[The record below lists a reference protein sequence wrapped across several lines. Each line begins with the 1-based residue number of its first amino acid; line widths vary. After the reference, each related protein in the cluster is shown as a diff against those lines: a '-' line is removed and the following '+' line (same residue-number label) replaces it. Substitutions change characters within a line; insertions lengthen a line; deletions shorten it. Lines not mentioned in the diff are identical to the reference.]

1 MTDIEKEASSLLL
14 DYVPKDKDSK
24 IFVVLGA
31 SGDLAKKKIYPT
43 LWMLYKNQLVP
54 AQTIFVGYARS
65 KMTVGDIRK
74 KAEPFLKVREDE
86 KDKLDSFFKVNH
98 YVQGSYTDENAFKNL
113 DTELKKL
120 ENGLKANRIFYL
132 ALPPS
137 VFMPVTEHLKKFC
150 MSQSGYSRVVIEK
163 PFGHDFDSSAKL
175 SNHLAS
181 LFTEDQIY
189 RIDHYL
195 GKEMVQ
201 NLMVLRFGNRIFGPL
216 WNRDNIQCVMIQFKE
231 DIGTY
236 GRGGYY
242 DEFGVIRDVLQNH
255 VMQIMTLVAMDKP
268 PTTNADDIRD
278 EKLKVLKCMKPFE
291 LENMV
296 LGQYIG
302 NPEGEKDSV
311 HGYLDDPTVPK
322 DSITPTFVCGVGYV
336 SNERWD
342 GVPFILKCGKAL
354 NERKGEIRIQFR
366 EVPGDIF
373 DGKCQR
379 NELVIRVQPDEA
391 VYCKMMTK
399 KPGMFIDP
407 LETELDLT
415 YNERFEN
422 VHMPD
427 AYDRLIMDVFSGS
440 QLNFVR
446 SDELREAWRIF
457 TPVLHQ
463 IEKEKI
469 KPIPYKFGTR
479 GPDEA
484 DALVKDHGYVYS
496 GTYVWKPRK

>member
-1 MTDIEKEASSLLL
+1 
-14 DYVPKDKDSK
+14 
-24 IFVVLGA
+24 
-31 SGDLAKKKIYPT
+31 
-43 LWMLYKNQLVP
+43 MLYKSQLVP
-54 AQTIFVGYARS
+54 KHTIFVGYARS
-65 KMTVGDIRK
+65 KLTVADLRK
-74 KAEPFLKVREDE
+74 KAEPYLKVKDDE
-86 KDKLDSFFKVNH
+86 KDKLDAFFKANY
-98 YVQGSYTDENAFKNL
+98 YVQGSYTEASAYQNL
-113 DTELKKL
+113 DVELKKL

-137 VFMPVTEHLKKFC
+137 VFMPVTENIKKCC
-150 MSQSGYSRVVIEK
+150 MSSSGYNRVVVEK
-163 PFGHDFDSSAKL
+163 PFGHDSASSAKL
-175 SNHLAS
+175 SEHLSS
-181 LFTEDQIY
+181 LFNEEQIY

-255 VMQIMTLVAMDKP
+255 IMQIMTIVAMEKP
-268 PTTNADDIRD
+268 PTTSADDIRD

-296 LGQYIG
+296 LGQYEG
-302 NPEGEKDSV
+302 DPEGKGEAV

-322 DSITPTFVCGVGYV
+322 GSVTPTFVSAVGYV

-354 NERKGEIRIQFR
+354 NERKGEIRIQFK

-379 NELVIRVQPDEA
+379 NELVIRVQPNEA

-407 LETELDLT
+407 LESELDLT
-415 YNERFEN
+415 YNERFQN

-446 SDELREAWRIF
+446 SDELKEAWRIF
-457 TPVLHQ
+457 TPVLHK
-463 IEKEKI
+463 IENEKI
-469 KPIPYKFGTR
+469 KPLAYKFGTR
-479 GPDEA
+479 GPSEA
-484 DALVKDHGYVYS
+484 DDLVKKHGYTYS
-496 GTYVWKPRK
+496 GTYKWVPRK